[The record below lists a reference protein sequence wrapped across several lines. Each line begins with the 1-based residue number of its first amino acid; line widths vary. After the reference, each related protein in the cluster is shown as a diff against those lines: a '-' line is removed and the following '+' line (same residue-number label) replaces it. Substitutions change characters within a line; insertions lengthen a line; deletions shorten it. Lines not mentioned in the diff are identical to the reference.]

1 MNYKHCCVI
10 NASKYYQ
17 AYVRVLLPEDAE
29 PEVQGYTLA
38 DGELLIDT
46 EPPSTRPYAG
56 TPGLIKPLWD
66 GSTWTEG
73 ATAEEIAAW
82 EAAHPGKVLTL
93 AEVQTRRIAESETAL
108 AEYLESHPL
117 TWTDGK
123 QYSVTED
130 KQALLTGNLAAYQ
143 LAVTLGQENPE
154 LTWNATGEE
163 CTVWTFANLA
173 MLAIAIKAYVKPLV
187 AYQQKV
193 EIEIRA
199 CANVEDVEAVALD
212 YGSVSNA

>member
-1 MNYKHCCVI
+1 MMIIKREANEAGYRPPMLTWADAILPDGFVQISDTVDISIYYHAMGFVDLVVENDI
-10 NASKYYQ
+10 VTSMTANSEAYQ
-17 AYVRVLLPEDAE
+17 AY
-29 PEVQGYTLA
+29 
-38 DGELLIDT
+38 
-46 EPPSTRPYAG
+46 
-56 TPGLIKPLWD
+56 
-66 GSTWTEG
+66 
-73 ATAEEIAAW
+73 
-82 EAAHPGKVLTL
+82 L
-93 AEVQTRRIAESETAL
+93 AEIPATPAAEIKDAQAQRIADSKDAL

-163 CTVWTFANLA
+163 CTVWTFENLA

-187 AYQQKV
+187 AYQQKT
-193 EIEIRA
+193 EIAIRA
-199 CANVEDVEAVALD
+199 CITVEDVGAVAID
-212 YGSVSNA
+212 YEAAS

>member
-1 MNYKHCCVI
+1 MYITIGTTKHYAVTSTALGI
-10 NASKYYQ
+10 
-17 AYVRVLLPEDAE
+17 
-29 PEVQGYTLA
+29 VQVCYTLEETPDALGDTVKLWTA
-38 DGELLIDT
+38 DGGMCLRTDTVADWTHPRIEGNTIILSNTPPVEPT
-46 EPPSTRPYAG
+46 EPPLS
-56 TPGLIKPLWD
+56 D
-66 GSTWTEG
+66 
-73 ATAEEIAAW
+73 
-82 EAAHPGKVLTL
+82 
-93 AEVQTRRIAESETAL
+93 VQARRIAESKTAL

-163 CTVWTFANLA
+163 CTVWTFENLA

-187 AYQQKV
+187 AYQQKT

-199 CANVEDVEAVALD
+199 CTTVEDVEAITID
-212 YGSVSNA
+212 YEAAS